1 MFVCPSRIILS
12 LSYSKA
18 LHLYI
23 RNSWLP
29 MLEST
34 VKNSSVEK
42 LLEIVYPPGSPQRLV
57 QTHDIIAQ
65 IKAAYRNSGKTYEK
79 YIRICGGIV
88 TIAVFYN

>member
-1 MFVCPSRIILS
+1 MLFVLLELFCL

-65 IKAAYRNSGKTYEK
+65 IKAAYRKLKENSRKN
-79 YIRICGGIV
+79 IRICGRIA
-88 TIAVFYN
+88 TIAVFHD